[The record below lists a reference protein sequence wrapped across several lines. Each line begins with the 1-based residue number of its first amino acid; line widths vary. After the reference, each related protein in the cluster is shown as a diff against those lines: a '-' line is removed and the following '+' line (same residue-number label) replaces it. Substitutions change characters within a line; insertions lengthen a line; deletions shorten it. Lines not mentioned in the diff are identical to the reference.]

1 MQLRPIRLGI
11 GASHSGLDPPNQ
23 WSMKTIPHGCDH
35 RPVWSRQPLSWDSFG
50 SLEAPSSWQLKLTR
64 TITVF
69 NTGTKYS
76 INVSLNKE
84 RRVEFGCSRW
94 IKSIMAGKAQQ
105 QEHAGHTSSV
115 VIKTERE
122 TWAPCSLFPNPH
134 YGWDSFG
141 VSAKLPWQCRHSWA
155 QRLVFQQLLY
165 PSQVD
170 KMSHHGQREWRKARW
185 MNL

>member
-1 MQLRPIRLGI
+1 M
-11 GASHSGLDPPNQ
+11 
-23 WSMKTIPHGCDH
+23 
-35 RPVWSRQPLSWDSFG
+35 
-50 SLEAPSSWQLKLTR
+50 LTR

-76 INVSLNKE
+76 IDVSLNKE

-122 TWAPCSLFPNPH
+122 RDMSTLLAFPQPTLWV
-134 YGWDSFG
+134 GFLWG
-141 VSAKLPWQCRHSWA
+141 VS
-155 QRLVFQQLLY
+155 
-165 PSQVD
+165 
-170 KMSHHGQREWRKARW
+170 
-185 MNL
+185 